1 MIVKSY
7 ILENNIDELRKNLIL
22 FYGENEGLKEQFKK
36 NIKFN
41 FKKAKILIFTQDEL
55 LKNLDLLY
63 KEILNASLFEEEK
76 ILFINNVNDKILSIL
91 REIEKKI
98 TSDKIYLFADILEK
112 KSKLRNYFEKS
123 INLAVIPCYADNELS
138 IKKIILEKLKGFSG
152 LNTENINLIIENCN
166 LNRIKLNNELSKIHT
181 FFYEKK
187 IDKKQLETLLNVN
200 VNDNFN
206 ELKDEALKGNQSK
219 TNKLINETLIE
230 NDKNF
235 MYLNLINQR
244 LLKIADVLRLKTK
257 DNIEVA
263 INSLKPPIF
272 WKDKPAFIIQTRKW
286 NLNKINEVLEKTY
299 KLELDI
305 KSNSNINHNIL
316 IKKLLVDIC
325 NQANT

>member
-1 MIVKSY
+1 M
-7 ILENNIDELRKNLIL
+7 
-22 FYGENEGLKEQFKK
+22 
-36 NIKFN
+36 
-41 FKKAKILIFTQDEL
+41 
-55 LKNLDLLY
+55 
-63 KEILNASLFEEEK
+63 
-76 ILFINNVNDKILSIL
+76 
-91 REIEKKI
+91 
-98 TSDKIYLFADILEK
+98 
-112 KSKLRNYFEKS
+112 
-123 INLAVIPCYADNELS
+123 
-138 IKKIILEKLKGFSG
+138 
-152 LNTENINLIIENCN
+152 
-166 LNRIKLNNELSKIHT
+166 
-181 FFYEKK
+181 
-187 IDKKQLETLLNVN
+187 ETLLNVN

>member
-91 REIEKKI
+91 QEIEKKI